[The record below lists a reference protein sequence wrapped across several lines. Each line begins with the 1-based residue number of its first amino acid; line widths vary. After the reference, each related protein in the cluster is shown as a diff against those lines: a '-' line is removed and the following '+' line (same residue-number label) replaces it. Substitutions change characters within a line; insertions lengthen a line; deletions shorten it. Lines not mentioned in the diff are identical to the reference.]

1 MFYSNDKQL
10 NNDKEIEPDIVNV
23 INNGNAIDLPNIDE
37 ICPSCGTRKDL
48 SDSHCFRCKGCFSN
62 RFFHSNLFQICIT
75 KYNIKT
81 YLSYVLLKI
90 NFYLICLLNCLEKN
104 PTNKSLFAFMYIFR
118 YKTGFFNSLCQLIL
132 GFLLF
137 KEIGHFLA
145 MILSLI
151 VKTPYQFIYKYH
163 KKVYPNT
170 LEQRAPN
177 NMVVQLPEVNEFI
190 PFKTALNNLINNIC

>member
-90 NFYLICLLNCLEKN
+90 NFYLICLLKKKKKN
-104 PTNKSLFAFMYIFR
+104 PTNKSLFSFMYIFR
-118 YKTGFFNSLCQLIL
+118 YKTGLFNS
-132 GFLLF
+132 F
-137 KEIGHFLA
+137 
-145 MILSLI
+145 SLI
-151 VKTPYQFIYKYH
+151 QNSVGTPIASPIACPIIASTYLDIYYH
-163 KKVYPNT
+163 
-170 LEQRAPN
+170 L
-177 NMVVQLPEVNEFI
+177 
-190 PFKTALNNLINNIC
+190 